1 MTGAGVRA
9 EHRGDPV
16 PRRNVLLFAVG
27 AGLALTGA
35 GCADL
40 TSGARGFRVPTLD
53 GDVFD
58 ASAHLGKDAM
68 LITFWTASCNP
79 CLQQMPVFADLHRTY
94 AARGLV
100 VIAIAIDGPSS
111 RGQVRARAADAG
123 IDFPVLLDEDSTV
136 FNRYAPHHDLPLTLI
151 VNRDGSVRERF
162 AGVYFTGPSP
172 GLAQAIEA
180 ALAAPADP
188 AE

>member
-1 MTGAGVRA
+1 MTNGAQA
-9 EHRGDPV
+9 
-16 PRRNVLLFAVG
+16 
-27 AGLALTGA
+27 
-35 GCADL
+35 
-40 TSGARGFRVPTLD
+40 FRVPTLD
-53 GDVFD
+53 GEFFD
-58 ASAHLGKDAM
+58 ASEHLGKHAL
-68 LITFWTASCNP
+68 LITFWSAGCNP

-100 VIAIAIDGPSS
+100 VVAIAVDGPSS

-180 ALAAPADP
+180 ALTPPAAPP
-188 AE
+188 H